1 LVKIHINA
9 KSQCIVINSTDV
21 AISDITMAEVE
32 DFVLQLDD
40 SVVADDDHVV
50 EPEPAPAPVPADHVE
65 FHQAAVSRNYTRFE
79 LEGSPTVWFDEFNKV
94 YQIYFSF

>member
-1 LVKIHINA
+1 
-9 KSQCIVINSTDV
+9 
-21 AISDITMAEVE
+21 MAEVE

-40 SVVADDDHVV
+40 SVVAEDDHVV
-50 EPEPAPAPVPADHVE
+50 EPEPAPAPVPADQVE
-65 FHQAAVSRNYTRFE
+65 FHQVAVSRNYTRFE